1 MRNNSLSR
9 KHCQPTWLQNTRLKH
24 VHLANNF
31 SYTISRV
38 QFIATSCYSVLWRA
52 YTWAVLCDCM
62 IYGFS
67 FHANG
72 PAFVYMEC
80 SKQSFVLLL
89 LFFFIIG
96 INMLELSWRSRI
108 IIKLWKNIQMDLFK
122 DSWMNILIYENDEFF
137 KLRLFFGLIDN
148 YEKY

>member
-108 IIKLWKNIQMDLFK
+108 IIKLWKNIRMDLFK
-122 DSWMNILIYENDEFF
+122 NSWMNFNLWEWWIFQVEIIFWLN
-137 KLRLFFGLIDN
+137 R
-148 YEKY
+148 